1 MSAWSSRHRSRHVH
15 IYVTGESS
23 PTFCGVRV
31 LKGALNRHDLAHG
44 RPVVLVS
51 HGFQHNYERGF
62 TNGLDDTGVAATLV
76 SSDRTDYAGLRPDV
90 HTVNLRGSQEE
101 RRPKWAKALG
111 MLRYHL
117 GLCAYTLWR
126 RRAVWHVIGLIYP
139 PLLYGVIEGLWFRA
153 VCWRYVLTV
162 HDLLPH
168 DRHTRANH
176 LLNGLSFRLAHRL
189 VVHTDRMRDEL
200 IRRFGVRPERVTV
213 MEHGIEPLASPL
225 VAVPATDANRPMRL
239 LFFGK
244 VTQYKGLDV
253 LLDALQT
260 TSMNFSLMIAGFCL
274 DKTLEHDLRAR
285 IAAHRAVGS
294 ITWRNEFIPEAEIE
308 GLFSHADVLVL
319 PYRHIDQSGVLFQ
332 ALRYGVPVVASR
344 VGSFTQY
351 VTDDIGETCPPDNA
365 DELRCAI
372 ERIHERRTELSRERI
387 VEIGRSYEWHSTVQ
401 ALAAAYS

>member
-1 MSAWSSRHRSRHVH
+1 MKEVSDKH
-15 IYVTGESS
+15 G
-23 PTFCGVRV
+23 
-31 LKGALNRHDLAHG
+31 LAGG
-44 RPVVLVS
+44 RPVVLVP
-51 HGFQHNYERGF
+51 HGFQTNYERGF
-62 TNGLDDTGVAATLV
+62 TNGLADAGVAVTLV
-76 SSDRTDYAGLRPDV
+76 SSDRTDYAGLRPGI

-101 RRPKWAKALG
+101 RRPKWAKALT

-117 GLCAYTLWR
+117 GLCAYALWR

-139 PLLYGVIEGLWFRA
+139 PWLYGVLEGLWFRA

-168 DRHTRANH
+168 DRHTRGNR

-189 VVHTDRMRDEL
+189 VVHTDHMRDEL

-213 MEHGIEPLASPL
+213 MEHGIEPRVSPP
-225 VAVPATDANRPMRL
+225 VAAPATDTNRPMRL
-239 LFFGK
+239 LFFGIVK
-244 VTQYKGLDV
+244 QYKGLDV

-260 TSMNFSLMIAGFCL
+260 TDMNFSLMIVGFCPN
-274 DKTLEHDLRAR
+274 KALEHDLRAR
-285 IAAHRAVGS
+285 IAAHRAVRS
-294 ITWRNEFIPEAEIE
+294 ITWRNEFIPEAEVE
-308 GLFSHADVLVL
+308 GLFTHADVLVL

-351 VTDDIGETCPPDNA
+351 INDTVGETCLPDNA

-372 ERIHERRTELSRERI
+372 ERIHARRTQLSRKRI
-387 VEIGRSYEWHSTVQ
+387 AEIGRNYEWHRTVQ
-401 ALAAAYS
+401 ALAAAYG